1 MIKEVEI
8 QNTYQ
13 EIDGDISS
21 SVSSDITGRLADN
34 GDTLHLTF
42 PKELATGYA
51 RVIKLDYIQLDNT
64 NNSYKPSTLLS
75 TSPTT
80 TWNTSEEV
88 VIDLTPIREFV
99 KVIDTSYSDI
109 EASADVKILTAEANI
124 VDFPDDAYSVKYG
137 FPTIVSGTVS
147 GGLVGTTDG
156 WYQLIVLDIPVWKTE
171 HTDTYEIGT
180 IVALDNKLY
189 ECKVNAPI
197 GVEVTDED
205 HWEVV
210 ADSSYMQL
218 LTTKESP
225 TNEHSI
231 VTKSLSDIMIT
242 RDIKV
247 KYILP
252 LIKMTSFHAG
262 DDKIA
267 YQGLLHL
274 NAMREATIAYLQLGD
289 PIRALETLRKCGSV
303 YLEYVR
309 TNTTKT
315 VTEDRRYTI

>member
-13 EIDGDISS
+13 EVDGDISS
-21 SVSSDITGRLADN
+21 SVSSDITGRLTDN
-34 GDTLHLTF
+34 GDNLHLTV
-42 PKELATGYA
+42 PKELATGHA

-75 TSPTT
+75 TTPAT
-80 TWNTSEEV
+80 TWNVSEEV
-88 VIDLTPIREFV
+88 VIDLSPIRDFV
-99 KVIDTSYSDI
+99 KVVDTSYSDI
-109 EASADVKILTAEANI
+109 ELDADVKILTAEANI

-137 FPTIVSGTVS
+137 FPTMVRSIAS
-147 GGLVGTTDG
+147 GGVVGTTDG
-156 WYQLIVLDIPVWKTE
+156 WYQLIILDIPIWKDTD
-171 HTDTYEIGT
+171 TDTYEIGT
-180 IVALDNKLY
+180 VVALDDYLY
-189 ECKVNAPI
+189 ECKVNAPT

-205 HWEVV
+205 YWEVLE
-210 ADSSYMQL
+210 DSSYMQL
-218 LTTKESP
+218 LTTKESV
-225 TNEHSI
+225 TNEHPI

-242 RDIKV
+242 RDIKI

-262 DDKIA
+262 DDKLA

-289 PIRALETLRKCGSV
+289 PIRALETLRKCGSI